1 MKTISLKALEKGLS
15 RDEMRAVKG
24 GCVGGTS
31 VENCIGGVKQC
42 STSCAERTYNG
53 WVCSSCCVA

>member
-1 MKTISLKALEKGLS
+1 MKTISLKNVKDGLS

-24 GCVGGTS
+24 GCFGHAGGCLGGRFQCPDS
-31 VENCIGGVKQC
+31 CIELRAGV
-42 STSCAERTYNG
+42 G